1 MSIINVPMLYSHFW
15 SQNNERTLASMESH
29 KDRPSGFTITAA
41 ELATSDGSQSS
52 PRLVYKEL
60 VCNSSAL
67 CKLLSKSCKLR
78 TSKSAQLH
86 RVYPFVSFQKTGRGS
101 SPHCLRLL
109 NLSPP
114 QPGCTQRLCR
124 WHLRSFCFPDA
135 GARSFQLPSM
145 TLFLR
150 RGKKK
155 SHAHGEVRQIPHYFT
170 SGGSLSFHCNLLC
183 FHSYSFFLEDQQSR
197 HWRNGCASSCDAQS
211 HREMFQAAIRGTGQ
225 MKP

>member
-1 MSIINVPMLYSHFW
+1 MSIINVPMLYSQFW

-52 PRLVYKEL
+52 SRLVYKEP
-60 VCNSSAL
+60 VYNSSAV
-67 CKLLSKSCKLR
+67 CKLLSKSCKLC

-114 QPGCTQRLCR
+114 LAWVHTAALPLALEKFLFSRCR
-124 WHLRSFCFPDA
+124 SE
-135 GARSFQLPSM
+135 
-145 TLFLR
+145 
-150 RGKKK
+150 K
-155 SHAHGEVRQIPHYFT
+155 
-170 SGGSLSFHCNLLC
+170 LSVAKYDIIF
-183 FHSYSFFLEDQQSR
+183 E
-197 HWRNGCASSCDAQS
+197 
-211 HREMFQAAIRGTGQ
+211 TG
-225 MKP
+225 